1 MKPRHADLLAAD
13 IDRETLIK
21 YLDRFMMFYI
31 RTADKLTRT
40 APWLEKPRRRHRLPE
55 SGDH

>member
-13 IDRETLIK
+13 LDSETTVR

-31 RTADKLTRT
+31 RTADKLQRT
-40 APWLEKPRRRHRLPE
+40 SVWLEARKAASITCAR
-55 SGDH
+55 

>member
-40 APWLEKPRRRHRLPE
+40 APWLEKP
-55 SGDH
+55 